1 MYQCTGTDK
10 ARKQNKDKKTRL
22 GSVLWEISIN
32 LGLTYKVVKV
42 THLKKYTYIYELPL
56 KNYAVVQYG
65 EDDET
70 MEFSQFF
77 FDYADALHCFN
88 EIKE

>member
-1 MYQCTGTDK
+1 V
-10 ARKQNKDKKTRL
+10 AHI
-22 GSVLWEISIN
+22 E
-32 LGLTYKVVKV
+32 
-42 THLKKYTYIYELPL
+42 KYTYLYLLPL
-56 KNYAVVQYG
+56 QKYAVVQYG

-77 FDYADALHCFN
+77 FDYSDALHCFN

>member
-1 MYQCTGTDK
+1 MG
-10 ARKQNKDKKTRL
+10 AI
-22 GSVLWEISIN
+22 LWEVSIN
-32 LGLTYKVVKV
+32 LGLAYKVLKV
-42 THLKKYTYIYELPL
+42 AHIKKYTYLYLLPL
-56 KNYAVVQYG
+56 QKYAVVQYG

-77 FDYADALHCFN
+77 FDYSDALHCFN